1 MKVQWSHSVIRV
13 RDLEAMV
20 SFYTDTFGFEVADRG
35 LLGPEGP
42 KIVFL
47 SGSPTDHH
55 QIAFSPTRSEDEAS
69 SLDHMAFRVD
79 SVSEV
84 RDAFERVSA
93 DERASGVMP
102 LTHGNAI
109 SVYFHDP
116 EKNGI
121 EIFCDTPWH
130 VKQPQLKKWDPT
142 LSDEEVLAYV
152 EKKFRDADEFKP
164 MEEYR
169 AERARH
175 FDESS

>member
-1 MKVQWSHSVIRV
+1 
-13 RDLEAMV
+13 
-20 SFYTDTFGFEVADRG
+20 
-35 LLGPEGP
+35 
-42 KIVFL
+42 
-47 SGSPTDHH
+47 
-55 QIAFSPTRSEDEAS
+55 
-69 SLDHMAFRVD
+69 
-79 SVSEV
+79 
-84 RDAFERVSA
+84 
-93 DERASGVMP
+93 MP

-152 EKKFRDADEFKP
+152 ENKFRDADEFKP
-164 MEEYR
+164 MQEYR